1 MLAIHAYKQL
11 VNIENW
17 PQSVIMLLRI
27 LIVKYIFSELFLLTN
42 HLSSAKTFFCLYSLI
57 FICNIPLFLTV
68 VLSLIRLS
76 YI

>member
-1 MLAIHAYKQL
+1 MLMHNKALICTLCTINMLAIHAYKQL

-42 HLSSAKTFFCLYSLI
+42 HLSSAKTVFVCI
-57 FICNIPLFLTV
+57 V
-68 VLSLIRLS
+68 
-76 YI
+76 